1 MSAESAI
8 QPVYANHADQ
18 IEAALSALFCD
29 VYDFLGRCPRL
40 EMTHAFGAEITRLW
54 PSPTAEISPETFPDT
69 PKAKRLKKLRRTRPS
84 AAPLGQEKCDR
95 ARC

>member
-40 EMTHAFGAEITRLW
+40 EMIMRLQRQTRGDALRCSADRRGADQSGRG
-54 PSPTAEISPETFPDT
+54 A
-69 PKAKRLKKLRRTRPS
+69 R
-84 AAPLGQEKCDR
+84 APQTSEAGDDVFL
-95 ARC
+95 